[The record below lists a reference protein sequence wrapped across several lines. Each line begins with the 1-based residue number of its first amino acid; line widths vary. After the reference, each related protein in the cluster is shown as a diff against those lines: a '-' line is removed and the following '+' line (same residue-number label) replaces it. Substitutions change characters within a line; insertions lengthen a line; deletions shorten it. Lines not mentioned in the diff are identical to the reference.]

1 MALLR
6 LYECSIKA
14 LIFQLEPE
22 KSRPS
27 LLPASIQAPAFHQ
40 RLLWPYEG
48 AIKALLI
55 FQVEPEK
62 LDYHYYLPI
71 FFDGLRDKEDPYFFF
86 ARRGV
91 LDMIER
97 GIVGNE
103 I

>member
-6 LYECSIKA
+6 LYECCIKA
-14 LIFQLEPE
+14 LVFQLEPE
-22 KSRPS
+22 KSRLS
-27 LLPASIQAPAFHQ
+27 LLPASIKAPAFHQ
-40 RLLWPYEG
+40 GYYGPT
-48 AIKALLI
+48 KALLI